1 MSAIR
6 KKPWNR
12 VDQPVYS
19 ISSAYN
25 GVVNM
30 NICSYVTPVS
40 MKPKRYIVAV
50 YKNTKTLELI
60 KQNPNFL
67 LQILTEDQYRL
78 INLLGKKSGFRINKI
93 EKIKEPVEFYNDS
106 FAYLS
111 RSLAYLHLHVLAW
124 LDGGD
129 HWCALCD
136 VVSYKNLNHGKPLT
150 LEFLKKKKIIR
161 A

>member
-19 ISSAYN
+19 ISSTHN
-25 GVVNM
+25 GDVNM
-30 NICSYVTPVS
+30 NICSYVTPAS

-50 YKNTKTLELI
+50 YKNTKTLELV
-60 KQNPNFL
+60 QQHPQFL
-67 LQILTEDQYRL
+67 LQVLAEDQYRL
-78 INLLGKKSGFRINKI
+78 VNLLGKKSGFRINKI
-93 EKIKEPVEFYNDS
+93 GKIKEPVELYNNT

-111 RSLAYLHLHVLAW
+111 RSLAYLHLRVLDW
-124 LDGGD
+124 LDGGH
-129 HWCALCD
+129 HWCTLCE
-136 VVSYKNLNHGKPLT
+136 VVAYKNLNPGKPLT

-161 A
+161 S